1 MADSE
6 QPGRKNARNISV
18 SILAQNVVDYLRDE
32 ATLASV
38 SSGKILEKWI
48 QQPVNLLYLL
58 MLMLIV
64 VAIRLFI
71 SIAHGLLMLLLK
83 ILI

>member
-18 SILAQNVVDYLRDE
+18 SILSQNVVDYLRDE
-32 ATLASV
+32 ATLASI

-48 QQPVNLLYLL
+48 QQPVNLLYF
-58 MLMLIV
+58 LMLIV

-83 ILI
+83 TLL

>member
-6 QPGRKNARNISV
+6 QPGRKNTRNISV
-18 SILAQNVVDYLRDE
+18 SILSQNVVDYLRDE

-58 MLMLIV
+58 MLIV

-83 ILI
+83 TLL

>member
-1 MADSE
+1 MVDSE
-6 QPGRKNARNISV
+6 QPGRKNTRNISV
-18 SILAQNVVDYLRDE
+18 SILSQNVVDYLRDE

-58 MLMLIV
+58 MLIV

-83 ILI
+83 TLL